1 MGKGLN
7 SFQMFWVRESVLKF
21 TGESWSEPK
30 SRSGYSK
37 QIIWD
42 NPVRHL
48 YKLLF
53 RYTPV
58 NWRSFMN
65 YMTLNDIQL
74 CHMNMHEIMNTF
86 PGQ

>member
-7 SFQMFWVRESVLKF
+7 SLQMFWVRESVLKF

-37 QIIWD
+37 QIIWG

-48 YKLLF
+48 YKLFF

-65 YMTLNDIQL
+65 YMTLNDIKL
-74 CHMNMHEIMNTF
+74 CHLNMLEIMNIF